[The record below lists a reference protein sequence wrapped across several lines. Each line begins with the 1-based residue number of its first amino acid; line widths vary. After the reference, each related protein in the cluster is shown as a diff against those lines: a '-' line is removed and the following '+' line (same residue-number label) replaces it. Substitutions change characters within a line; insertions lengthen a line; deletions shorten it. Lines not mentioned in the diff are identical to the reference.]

1 MTQEHGM
8 SAFGRKRPVRLLISM
23 TFERPLSGKA
33 VIQGLAT
40 LKSLRNGRFT
50 PGTGRSGNIAVNDRL

>member
-1 MTQEHGM
+1 MAAYGQ
-8 SAFGRKRPVRLLISM
+8 KRPVRLLISM
-23 TFERPLSGKA
+23 TFERPLLGKA
-33 VIQGLAT
+33 DIQGLAT